1 MTWLVTA
8 IAITA
13 ATTAVSARGQYV
25 AGKTQEIEL
34 NRQAEEERLA
44 AQSRELQR
52 REELNRA
59 LASNVVGQAMS
70 GISGEGTPA
79 SIALASA
86 KRASLSEST
95 IGLSE
100 KLKQAQLRRQGKS
113 AKRAGYLAATST
125 LLKGASQVATL
136 GASAGSSTP
145 STPST
150 PSGGSGSGSSG
161 GSSGGAKA

>member
-1 MTWLVTA
+1 MSWVITA
-8 IAITA
+8 IAVTA
-13 ATTAVSARGQYV
+13 TAGAVSARGQYV

-34 NRQAEEERLA
+34 KRQAEEERMA

-86 KRASLSEST
+86 ERASLSEAT

-100 KLKQAQLRRQGKS
+100 KLKQAQLRRQASS
-113 AKRAGYLAATST
+113 AKQAGYLAATST
-125 LLKGASQVATL
+125 LLKTGVETAQIAK
-136 GASAGSSTP
+136 GIPKST
-145 STPST
+145 
-150 PSGGSGSGSSG
+150 GGG
-161 GSSGGAKA
+161 GT

>member
-1 MTWLVTA
+1 MSWVITA
-8 IAITA
+8 IAVTA
-13 ATTAVSARGQYV
+13 TAGAVSARGQYV

-34 NRQAEEERLA
+34 KRQAEEERMA

-86 KRASLSEST
+86 ERASLSEGT

-100 KLKQAQLRRQGKS
+100 KLKQAQLRRQASS
-113 AKRAGYLAATST
+113 AKQAGYLAATST
-125 LLKGASQVATL
+125 LLKTGAQA
-136 GASAGSSTP
+136 ASLA
-145 STPST
+145 
-150 PSGGSGSGSSG
+150 SGE
-161 GSSGGAKA
+161 